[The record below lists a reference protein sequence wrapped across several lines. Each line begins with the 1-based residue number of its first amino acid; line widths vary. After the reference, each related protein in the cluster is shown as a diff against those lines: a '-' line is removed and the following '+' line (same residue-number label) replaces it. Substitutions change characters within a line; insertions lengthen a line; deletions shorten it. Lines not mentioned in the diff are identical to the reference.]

1 MALNKTY
8 VQKLQ
13 YLILMV
19 VFGCMGPIV
28 REISMPP
35 SVIAC
40 LRAWFSAAFLV
51 VYLIFSKRRLKK
63 EDIKSVVLPM
73 VMSGML
79 LSGDWI
85 GLFNAYSHTTIA
97 TATVCYYMAP
107 ILTLIVSPIF
117 LKEKL
122 GLKHIICVFAAFF
135 GMILVSGVVNNGKPS
150 PEDIKGVLFALM
162 GASCYC
168 CVIIINKKYPKG
180 DAIIRTAIQLSMTAI
195 MTTPYILM
203 TENVKELDFSLR
215 NFILIIL
222 LGVVFTAVAYIGYFY
237 LMIKLH
243 TRTVAIFSYA
253 DPVVAVAVSV
263 FYMHEKITV
272 FGILGSILIIGA
284 AVFSEFIKIKNEK
297 EVD

>member
-8 VQKLQ
+8 IQKLQ
-13 YLILMV
+13 YLVLMV

-28 REISMPP
+28 REIAMPP

-40 LRAWFSAAFLV
+40 FRAWFSAAALII
-51 VYLIFSKRRLKK
+51 YLIFSKKRLKK

-122 GLKHIICVFAAFF
+122 GVKHIVCVLAAFF

-150 PEDIKGVLFALM
+150 PNDIKGMLFALL

-203 TENVKELDFSLR
+203 TENVKMLDFSFKNIVL
-215 NFILIIL
+215 LIL
-222 LGVVFTAVAYIGYFY
+222 LGVVFTAAAYIGYFY
-237 LMIKLH
+237 LMVKLH

-263 FYMHEKITV
+263 FYMHEKITL
-272 FGILGSILIIGA
+272 FGVLGSILIISA
-284 AVFSEFIKIKNEK
+284 AIFSEFIKTKNEK
-297 EVD
+297 AVD